1 LVPTIGKE
9 KKMPREKQ
17 FTKTVAFRVTAREW
31 EAIQHVIETG
41 EPIWSPQPVVPK
53 RPSDV
58 IRLWIARDIA
68 QAIEGRDNAIKKA
81 EVAARR
87 AAKKA
92 QANNDN
98 A

>member
-1 LVPTIGKE
+1 
-9 KKMPREKQ
+9 MPREKQ
-17 FTKTVAFRVTAREW
+17 FTKTVAFRVTTREW
-31 EAIQHVIETG
+31 EAIQHVIESG
-41 EPIWSPQPVVPK
+41 APIWSPQPVVPK

-68 QAIEGRDNAIKKA
+68 QAIEGRDNAMKKA
-81 EVAARR
+81 EAAAKR

>member
-1 LVPTIGKE
+1 
-9 KKMPREKQ
+9 
-17 FTKTVAFRVTAREW
+17 
-31 EAIQHVIETG
+31 
-41 EPIWSPQPVVPK
+41 VVPK

-81 EVAARR
+81 EAAARR

>member
-1 LVPTIGKE
+1 
-9 KKMPREKQ
+9 
-17 FTKTVAFRVTAREW
+17 
-31 EAIQHVIETG
+31 
-41 EPIWSPQPVVPK
+41 
-53 RPSDV
+53 V

-81 EVAARR
+81 EAAARR